1 MGFTTIKSKHLAASG
16 TITLGSSRIKSVY
29 VVHGAGAGIVD
40 IKDGGAAGTTVATI
54 NTMAGVGEYQIEMP
68 EPGIR
73 CTEVSTGSYALFTGG
88 VSFVTI
94 FYD

>member
-1 MGFTTIKSKHLAASG
+1 MGFTTIKSKHLSASG
-16 TITLGSSRIKSVY
+16 AIVGGSARIKSVY
-29 VVHGAGAGIVD
+29 CVHGASAGIVD

-54 NTMAGVGEYQIEMP
+54 NTAAVADEYQINFP

-73 CTEVSTGSYALFTGG
+73 CTDVTNGSYALLSGG

>member
-1 MGFTTIKSKHLAASG
+1 MGFTTIKSKHLSASG
-16 TITLGSSRIKSVY
+16 TIIGGSSRIKSVY
-29 VVHGAGAGIVD
+29 YVHGASAGIID

-54 NTMAGVGEYQIEMP
+54 NTAAVADEYQINFP

-73 CTEVSTGSYALFTGG
+73 CTDVSDGSYALLSGG